1 MTRVIVHKTPLNPII
16 PEYTKDGRLGHS
28 LLLAASEIAGLWTIG
43 FNFFFLNRWSDLKTV
58 YST

>member
-43 FNFFFLNRWSDLKTV
+43 FNFFFLIDGAI
-58 YST
+58 